1 MSLKSKFPTSCVCAY
16 VTQLSASYEKR
27 DFWVSHLHIDARC
40 SHPSRKVGRFFLA
53 FLLLFCS
60 RRPQPDFFFLMMM
73 QKLFDKVFAFD
84 FKIFESKTMDTYQ
97 NLFLKSA
104 LFLGWS

>member
-1 MSLKSKFPTSCVCAY
+1 MQDALILPGRWAGFFWPFCYYFV
-16 VTQLSASYEKR
+16 R
-27 DFWVSHLHIDARC
+27 DDHSQI
-40 SHPSRKVGRFFLA
+40 
-53 FLLLFCS
+53 
-60 RRPQPDFFFLMMM
+60 FFFLMMM

>member
-1 MSLKSKFPTSCVCAY
+1 M
-16 VTQLSASYEKR
+16 LSSFQEGGQV
-27 DFWVSHLHIDARC
+27 FFGLSVIILFETTTAR
-40 SHPSRKVGRFFLA
+40 F
-53 FLLLFCS
+53 
-60 RRPQPDFFFLMMM
+60 FFFLMMM